1 MNVYL
6 LRHGI
11 AAAKDDP
18 AFPFDADRPLTKK
31 GIKRMRKAARGISRL
46 TITFDAVLTSPLV
59 RARQTAEIVADAL
72 AIESDVVELS
82 ELAPENSPN
91 QLLSALSGL
100 KEHEHV
106 MLVGHEP
113 LLGEFAGFLLS
124 AKNVSDLAIP
134 MKKGGICHLE
144 FDFLPSNTSAHL
156 HWLLTP
162 KQLRLLADKPAKK

>member
-1 MNVYL
+1 MNLYL

-11 AAAKDDP
+11 AAANDDP
-18 AFPFDADRPLTKK
+18 AFPFDAERPLTKK

-46 TITFDAVLTSPLV
+46 AITFDAILTSPLV
-59 RARQTAEIVADAL
+59 RARQTAEIVATAL
-72 AIESDVVELS
+72 AAESCLDELL
-82 ELAPENSPN
+82 ELAPGSSPD
-91 QLLSALSGL
+91 QLLSAFNGL

-124 AKNVSDLAIP
+124 TNNVADLAIP
-134 MKKGGICHLE
+134 LKKGGICCVE
-144 FDFLPSNTSAHL
+144 VDFPATGKPGHL

-162 KQLRLLADKPAKK
+162 KQLRLIAR

>member
-11 AAAKDDP
+11 AADKDDP
-18 AFPFDADRPLTKK
+18 AFASDGERPLTKK

-46 TITFDAVLTSPLV
+46 AITFDAVLTSPLV
-59 RARQTAEIVADAL
+59 RARQTAEIVATAL
-72 AIESDVVELS
+72 GAESCLDELP
-82 ELAPENSPN
+82 ELAPGSSPN
-91 QLLSALSGL
+91 QLLSALSSL
-100 KEHEHV
+100 KEHEHL

-113 LLGEFAGFLLS
+113 LLGEFAGFLLR

-134 MKKGGICHLE
+134 LKKGGICCVEVDSLA
-144 FDFLPSNTSAHL
+144 PGKPGQL

-162 KQLRLLADKPAKK
+162 KQLRLIAR